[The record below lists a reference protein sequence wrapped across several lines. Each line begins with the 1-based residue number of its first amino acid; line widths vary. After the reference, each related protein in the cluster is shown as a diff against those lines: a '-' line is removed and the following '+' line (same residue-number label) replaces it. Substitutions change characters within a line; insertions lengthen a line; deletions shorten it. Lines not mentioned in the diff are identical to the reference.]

1 MTDINALIFAL
12 AFTMAFMLLIGAYTR
27 IELKKEPVHIYR
39 TRLQQAFYVVTQ
51 PTVVI
56 TTTLLLSLSWCAALD
71 SGSFAYALLML
82 HGLRAKY
89 ALAIN
94 LIILL
99 NFQSMLHCIYVAIAS
114 LASCIT
120 CTLSTSL
127 CWLLQPQY
135 ILFRAHNW
143 ILAPHRRREVHTST
157 LKKHQ
162 QP

>member
-99 NFQSMLHCIYVAIAS
+99 NFQSMLHCI
-114 LASCIT
+114 LCRKRIT
-120 CTLSTSL
+120 SFMYYMHIVNFIMLVTPATI
-127 CWLLQPQY
+127 Y
-135 ILFRAHNW
+135 I
-143 ILAPHRRREVHTST
+143 ISGP
-157 LKKHQ
+157 
-162 QP
+162 

>member
-71 SGSFAYALLML
+71 SGNCAYALL
-82 HGLRAKY
+82 G
-89 ALAIN
+89 
-94 LIILL
+94 
-99 NFQSMLHCIYVAIAS
+99 QS
-114 LASCIT
+114 
-120 CTLSTSL
+120 
-127 CWLLQPQY
+127 
-135 ILFRAHNW
+135 
-143 ILAPHRRREVHTST
+143 
-157 LKKHQ
+157 
-162 QP
+162 

>member
-99 NFQSMLHCIYVAIAS
+99 NFQSMLHCI
-114 LASCIT
+114 SCRNRIT
-120 CTLSTSL
+120 SFMYYMHIVNFIMLVTPSTI
-127 CWLLQPQY
+127 Y
-135 ILFRAHNW
+135 I
-143 ILAPHRRREVHTST
+143 ISGP
-157 LKKHQ
+157 
-162 QP
+162 

>member
-99 NFQSMLHCIYVAIAS
+99 NFQL
-114 LASCIT
+114 L
-120 CTLSTSL
+120 LSAKVLTSL
-127 CWLLQPQY
+127 YELGLTLLTRYQPFLLP
-135 ILFRAHNW
+135 LFLLLN
-143 ILAPHRRREVHTST
+143 
-157 LKKHQ
+157 
-162 QP
+162 

>member
-71 SGSFAYALLML
+71 SGGFAYERSTLWPSISSYCSIFNQCCTA
-82 HGLRAKY
+82 
-89 ALAIN
+89 
-94 LIILL
+94 
-99 NFQSMLHCIYVAIAS
+99 FYVAIAS

>member
-51 PTVVI
+51 STVVI

-99 NFQSMLHCIYVAIAS
+99 NFQSMLHCI
-114 LASCIT
+114 LCRNRIT
-120 CTLSTSL
+120 SFMYYMHIVNFIMLVTPATI
-127 CWLLQPQY
+127 Y
-135 ILFRAHNW
+135 I
-143 ILAPHRRREVHTST
+143 ISGP
-157 LKKHQ
+157 
-162 QP
+162 